1 MPILFV
7 LPGVALILLAL
18 WDATSTMVSVEG
30 GGPLTSRIA
39 QGIFRMLT
47 RLSKDPHSAVQAK
60 GGEAISLL
68 VVLVWIGMLWA
79 GWTVIFLSR
88 HGAVTD
94 TATGAAAGLVDTI
107 YFAGFGLFTLGIGDF
122 RPASGF
128 FQIATALSSLS
139 GLFLVTV
146 GISYLLS
153 LTNAVAERRGVAA
166 VISGL
171 GHSGEEIL
179 RTSWNGR
186 DFGGLELQLPTLSDS
201 VAHLA
206 EQHLAKPVLHYFHS
220 PIRHT
225 ALEPSVVALYE
236 AVLLLRHAVRPD
248 VRPRPP
254 TLDATQAACIRLFE
268 VYRQVFVR
276 HPVHDVAEPSFDAL
290 TEYGIPLRAVA
301 DIRGA
306 LEGEREMRL
315 LAASLLAES
324 GWPPASADY
333 DAPGYEPMRH

>member
-1 MPILFV
+1 MSVLLVVLGFV
-7 LPGVALILLAL
+7 LIVVAL

-30 GGPLTSRIA
+30 GGPITSRIGQA
-39 QGIFRMLT
+39 VFRTLA
-47 RLSKDPHSAVQAK
+47 RLSPDPHSRVQSK
-60 GGEAISLL
+60 GGEAISFLVILL
-68 VVLVWIGMLWA
+68 WITLLWA
-79 GWTVIFLSR
+79 GWTVIFLSAS
-88 HGAVTD
+88 GAVVD
-94 TATGAAAGLVDTI
+94 TATGDPAGLVDTI
-107 YFAGFGLFTLGIGDF
+107 YFAGFGLFTLGVGDF
-122 RPASGF
+122 RPAPGF

-186 DFGGLELQLPTLSDS
+186 DFSGLEHQLATLASG
-201 VAHLA
+201 VAALA

-220 PIRHT
+220 PNRHT
-225 ALEPSVVALYE
+225 ALEPSVVSLYE
-236 AVLLLRHAVRPD
+236 AVLLLQYAVEPG

-254 TLDATQAACIRLFE
+254 SLGATKAACVRLFE

-276 HPVHDVAEPSFDAL
+276 HPVDEVAEPCLDAL
-290 TEYGIPLRAVA
+290 EEAGIPLRPAA
-301 DIRGA
+301 DVRRD
-306 LEGEREMRL
+306 LEGERETRL